1 MEIQNSEK
9 YPRMY
14 VDPVNA
20 LKRQNWHFMN
30 KYLPLS
36 KALGKPVFID
46 AAYSMDDFK
55 ALYKALFIDY
65 NADAVRIYIGAY
77 PDDVS
82 DLDLETKYAGTLTT
96 FYAPCKLSNDPI
108 TNEIIFKE
116 EDIRINYMM
125 HPQKGLE
132 KITLDLANKLIDS
145 YRNSP
150 IKLPLLTQIVRDH
163 GGNSNDTDT
172 RSVLHLKIDFEEL
185 LTEANFQ
192 GAAQIQAKFTSYTN
206 AEASVQ
212 GKKYLCR
219 LTTAY
224 ELLDAAG
231 RVIDITLRART
242 GSEKKILTD
251 DFNNAVLCPPEVC
264 GF

>member
-1 MEIQNSEK
+1 MAIQCNGK
-9 YPRMY
+9 YPRML
-14 VDPVNA
+14 VDSLTA
-20 LKRQNWHFMN
+20 SKRQNWHFMN

-46 AAYSMDDFK
+46 AAYSTAEFS
-55 ALYKALFIDY
+55 ALHKALFIDY

-77 PDDVS
+77 PDNVS
-82 DLDLETKYAGTLTT
+82 DLDLEAKYAGTLTS

-116 EDIRINYMM
+116 EDPRINYMM

-132 KITLDLANKLIDS
+132 KITPELAKNLIDN
-145 YRNSP
+145 YRNTAT
-150 IKLPLLTQIVRDH
+150 KLPLLTQIVQAN
-163 GGNSNDTDT
+163 GGNKNETDT
-172 RSVLHLKIDFEEL
+172 RSILHLKNDFDEL
-185 LTEANFQ
+185 LAESVCQEAF
-192 GAAQIQAKFTSYTN
+192 QIQLKLTSYTH
-206 AEASVQ
+206 EETSVQ

-231 RVIDITLRART
+231 RVIDITLRTR
-242 GSEKKILTD
+242 SNFDKKTMMD
-251 DFNNAVLCPPEVC
+251 DFNNGVMCPPEVC